1 MPRSLFAA
9 TLAVIFTTASGSA
22 FALTT
27 KECSAKYQEAKK
39 AGTLGS
45 MKWND
50 FRKAEC
56 GAAPDTAPATVQNP
70 LAPGAT
76 RATPT
81 PTATTAKPA
90 PVPAP
95 STATTPAKPSAPLA
109 PATAGSAV
117 FPKAVD
123 PKYASESPGKA
134 RQHTCLDQYNANKA
148 AGGTGNGGLNW
159 IQKGGG
165 YYSECNKRLK
175 G

>member
-1 MPRSLFAA
+1 MTMNRLLVAVSALALSCAA
-9 TLAVIFTTASGSA
+9 AGPAA
-22 FALTT
+22 ALTST
-27 KECSAKYQEAKK
+27 ECSAKYQEAKK

-56 GAAPDTAPATVQNP
+56 GAAPEVAPTTVQNP
-70 LAPGAT
+70 LAPGAAK
-76 RATPT
+76 ATPST
-81 PTATTAKPA
+81 TPPTAAKPA
-90 PVPAP
+90 PAPGPAP
-95 STATTPAKPSAPLA
+95 S
-109 PATAGSAV
+109 ATAGSAV

>member
-1 MPRSLFAA
+1 MNLLFGTVSAVVLSCAA
-9 TLAVIFTTASGSA
+9 VEPAA
-22 FALTT
+22 ALTS

-56 GAAPDTAPATVQNP
+56 GTAPDVAPTTVQNP

-76 RATPT
+76 KAPS
-81 PTATTAKPA
+81 PAVATTAAKPA
-90 PVPAP
+90 PAATPAP
-95 STATTPAKPSAPLA
+95 SAA
-109 PATAGSAV
+109 AGSAV

-134 RQHTCLDQYNANKA
+134 RQKTCLDQYNANKA
-148 AGGTGNGGLNW
+148 AGGASNGGLNW

-175 G
+175 S

>member
-1 MPRSLFAA
+1 MTRLFVAVSALVLFCAA
-9 TLAVIFTTASGSA
+9 AGSA
-22 FALTT
+22 AALTM

-45 MKWND
+45 MKWDD

-56 GAAPDTAPATVQNP
+56 GAAPDVAPTTVQNP

-76 RATPT
+76 KAGASPAPT
-81 PTATTAKPA
+81 TTAAKPA
-90 PVPAP
+90 QAPTPIAPTAAP
-95 STATTPAKPSAPLA
+95 SSA
-109 PATAGSAV
+109 AGAAV
-117 FPKAVD
+117 FPRAVD

-134 RQHTCLDQYNANKA
+134 RQKTCLDQYNANKA
-148 AGGTGNGGLNW
+148 AGGASNGGLNW

-175 G
+175 S